1 MNKLFDI
8 LLANPRAALEAGV
21 FIPCSL
27 LSALDLEDDQA
38 ILRSE
43 GIGRSFRGAGDALLR
58 SARLPHDR

>member
-38 ILRSE
+38 IPRNE
-43 GIGRSFRGAGDALLR
+43 GISRSSRAVDGVQLR
-58 SARLPHDR
+58 AA